1 MTLWQRIKSWF
12 GFKPKAVPSK
22 FGSSY
27 EFHDN
32 LAFSQTSSYPPVSQ
46 GIRNASTKERNGV
59 FIKDGVLSAGS
70 QYNNFPNTQSARQ
83 TPVRS
88 YGESESRRDRSSNSG
103 SFVDGLVTGY
113 VVSDLV
119 ETVGNFITED
129 RAPAAQPVV
138 SEIALVTGVTEP
150 RFEAPA
156 STNWG
161 TSSTTD
167 WGNSSTTKIDGG
179 GSWGSDIADS
189 ISSVFS
195 D

>member
-27 EFHDN
+27 EFYDN

-59 FIKDGVLSAGS
+59 FVKDDVLSAGS
-70 QYNNFPNTQSARQ
+70 QQDNFPNTQSVRQ

-88 YGESESRRDRSSNSG
+88 YGESECLRNHSTGN
-103 SFVDGLVTGY
+103 FMDGLVTGY

-119 ETVGNFITED
+119 ETVGNFIAED
-129 RAPAAQPVV
+129 RAPVVAEVV
-138 SEIALVTGVTEP
+138 SAPEP
-150 RFEAPA
+150 RFEPPA
-156 STNWG
+156 STNWNDSG
-161 TSSTTD
+161 TTN
-167 WGNSSTTKIDGG
+167 WGNSDTTKIDGG
-179 GSWGSDIADS
+179 SSWGSGISDS